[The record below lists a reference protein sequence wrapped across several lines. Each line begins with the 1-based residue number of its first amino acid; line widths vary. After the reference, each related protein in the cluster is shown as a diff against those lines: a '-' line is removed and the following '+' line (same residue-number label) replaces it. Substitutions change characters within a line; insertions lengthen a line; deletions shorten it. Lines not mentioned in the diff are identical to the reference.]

1 VEKPLVVVQ
10 DLGQIRAAD
19 PRIRGVLGEN
29 FLAHFDLLIDY
40 PHKLLCLDEG
50 RVVQG
55 AFRGER
61 IPLVTARHA
70 EDELPFTDRL
80 VIAVSLSD
88 TGGLPILLQLDSG
101 SDGPILYAGNRKLE
115 QPFLKHE
122 TLQRDNV
129 SKAQQAFALL
139 PPQNMQIGTRTL
151 RKCPVR
157 DPGEHR
163 GESSEA

>member
-1 VEKPLVVVQ
+1 MKSSL
-10 DLGQIRAAD
+10 LSASIAA
-19 PRIRGVLGEN
+19 
-29 FLAHFDLLIDY
+29 FLAA
-40 PHKLLCLDEG
+40 G
-50 RVVQG
+50 
-55 AFRGER
+55 
-61 IPLVTARHA
+61 VTATSVSLHA
-70 EDELPFTDRL
+70 AVRCP

-88 TGGLPILLQLDSG
+88 TGGLPILLQLDAG